1 MIHFYRLDTPW
12 FCRDYVKNNFKM
24 PLRLSFLT
32 SRWCVLL
39 PPGEGEPLKLTALGG
54 YPVMV
59 CRGRKK
65 WAHLSVTGTRRTWQG
80 KRVRL
85 SRLISNVA
93 TDRVKTSVVIISH
106 IVSTGSMHKTKIGI
120 LLFLLKSPFSN
131 GVFVQFQHFSLFVV
145 LFCFCFCFFLFSF
158 FVYFFFVVIYCSFW
172 SSFLFCFVVFL
183 FCLCFHYY
191 QWWVSYSASLV

>member
-1 MIHFYRLDTPW
+1 MCYYPPARG
-12 FCRDYVKNNFKM
+12 N
-24 PLRLSFLT
+24 RLSWQL
-32 SRWCVLL
+32 WVVI
-39 PPGEGEPLKLTALGG
+39 PLWFA
-54 YPVMV
+54 VV
-59 CRGRKK
+59 ERSGRIYQ
-65 WAHLSVTGTRRTWQG
+65 VTGTRRTWQG